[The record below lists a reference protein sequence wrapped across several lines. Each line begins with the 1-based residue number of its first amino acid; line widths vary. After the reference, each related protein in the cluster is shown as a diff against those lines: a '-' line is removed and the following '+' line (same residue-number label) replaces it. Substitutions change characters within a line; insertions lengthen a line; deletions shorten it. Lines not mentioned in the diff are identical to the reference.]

1 MNRKERRLALRT
13 ALMGRSEDLVVVK
26 AFAEQLEKPRTKD
39 VVSALERWGI
49 APGTRVLMVL
59 AELPDSVKLSVR
71 NLPTLKL
78 LAADQLNVFDLLN
91 AQKLVVSEDALV
103 KIQEVY
109 GNG

>member
-1 MNRKERRLALRT
+1 
-13 ALMGRSEDLVVVK
+13 
-26 AFAEQLEKPRTKD
+26 